1 MRLPTSSQRRVYPQ
15 RRCMRDSR
23 EHFDGLARLHRTD
36 DKEERRAVF
45 RQSFANLGAAAAE
58 YRPVPLEGLD
68 PMALRDSTKVAL
80 ADGLMEDL
88 AWLSPQHRAAAIY
101 ELAAALPPC
110 DEKRDLGRR
119 TLVALQEG
127 DAQTFVTVATQLA
140 TGSRRGLSG
149 PGIRAR
155 LALALDLP
163 IGSGVRAD
171 PLALAL
177 VSRPDL
183 AEEWLVTP
191 SSGSLPSRRLSARL
205 LERAAREC
213 VRRASGGDDGVVA
226 VFDRPSVRGAWD
238 RLLRDREPLVWRHVA
253 VARGLL
259 AAIVP
264 RFEAELVEGMR
275 PELSPTEWRRA
286 AASIASTIATDP
298 KVARERCQKILDSEI
313 ARLDRGIPSAM
324 ILGLSRAA
332 EAEPDA
338 AEDLLVALVRI
349 GGLDAVEALVE
360 LTEERIGNDFGDW
373 AARLAATRV
382 ADPEVRGKGE
392 DDGRDALCTALE
404 RELKPKS
411 EQEGDPTLRDLL
423 DDARDA
429 FASGNARAA
438 HAKAVAIVG
447 VLDTHL
453 LRLEKAREH
462 SPEGRREA
470 FRVLREI
477 DVALFETSALFDLLL
492 LGTESAKKGT
502 PPAGV
507 VALGEIFDRL
517 TQWLLMREREPVF
530 PGEPVL
536 HPTLRVRRMRALLH
550 CVDADGSFG
559 DEKGT
564 DLRERRLR
572 GTRILLSRAR
582 DDAPSPLRRIVHA
595 AAARSCE
602 ALLREDVVE
611 ISDIVIA
618 VVLHLKTEEELTTFA
633 EASMVPEV
641 ENVFRAY
648 ASLIERTERAAR
660 MTGVRT
666 RAGMD
671 ALRLLTRN
679 LPAASGPRVDALRTT
694 LQKLASALETIGAAS
709 SVGELAGELDDAGS
723 RFGPLADA
731 VEKLARLVD
740 GARRRLGEQRPDELP
755 ACSAALRLVDM
766 AALHTLR
773 GNQNAYGDA
782 VAGAIDAMREELP
795 IHIAEVAANVLAATV
810 GLPNEATL
818 SRRESVVPLMKRRSA
833 PLPPWMPPSRT
844 LGGFYV
850 LRALGAG
857 AVGSVFVA
865 RRSEE
870 KADDK
875 AEKFALKV
883 PEYGGTAARTLSEEQ
898 FLKLFRDEAGALL
911 AIPKHHNLAHL
922 VTFDAGAKPKP
933 ILVMELV
940 EGPTLE
946 RLIEAGGI
954 DMARAVSV
962 LGGVAAGL
970 GAMHDVGVGHLD
982 LKPSNV
988 ILRDPDGPGPAL
1000 ETPVLV
1006 DFGLAGRKIRPGCA
1020 TANYG
1025 APEVWGLLPKGAV
1038 ASPAATDVYAFG
1050 CMMYE
1055 ALTGKELFDSDSEV
1069 GILTAHLS
1077 HDGDLAA
1084 LDALSMDDDLT
1095 DVIDGIRACLR
1106 QDPRK
1111 RATIAEA
1118 RKRLEG
1124 CAPMLLKKRWPLVA

>member
-1 MRLPTSSQRRVYPQ
+1 MRES
-15 RRCMRDSR
+15 RD
-23 EHFDGLARLHRTD
+23 HFDGLARLHRTEEKD
-36 DKEERRAVF
+36 ERRAIF
-45 RQSFANLGAAAAE
+45 RTSFANLGAAASE

-68 PMALRDSTKVAL
+68 PGALRDSTKVAL
-80 ADGLMEDL
+80 ADGLMDDL
-88 AWLSPQHRAAAIY
+88 AWLSPPHRAAAIY

-119 TLVALQEG
+119 VLLLLQEG

-163 IGSGVRAD
+163 IGTGVRAD
-171 PLALAL
+171 ALALAL
-177 VSRPDL
+177 ISRADL

-213 VRRASGGDDGVVA
+213 ARRAVDGDDSIVT
-226 VFDRPSVRGAWD
+226 VFDRTNVRAAWD

-253 VARGLL
+253 TARGLL
-259 AAIVP
+259 AGLVP
-264 RFEAELVEGMR
+264 RFDAELIDGLR
-275 PELSPTEWRRA
+275 PDLSPTEWRRA
-286 AASIASTIATDP
+286 AASIASTIAVDP
-298 KVARERCQKILDSEI
+298 KIARERCQKILDSEI
-313 ARLDRGIPSAM
+313 FKSDRGIASSM

-360 LTEERIGNDFGDW
+360 LTEERLGNDFGDW
-373 AARLAATRV
+373 AARLAVTRL
-382 ADPEVRGKGE
+382 ADPEVRGKE
-392 DDGRDALCTALE
+392 DDDGRDELCVVLE
-404 RELKPKS
+404 RELKPAE
-411 EQEGDPTLRDLL
+411 EQLGDPTLRELL
-423 DDARDA
+423 DAARDT
-429 FASGNARAA
+429 FATGNARAA
-438 HAKAVAIVG
+438 HTKALAIVA
-447 VLDTHL
+447 VLDKHMT
-453 LRLEKAREH
+453 RLEKAREH
-462 SPEGRREA
+462 STEGRRET

-477 DVALFETSALFDLLL
+477 DLALLETSALSDLLH
-492 LGTESAKKGT
+492 LGLDGGKKAGAV
-502 PPAGV
+502 PGLPA
-507 VALGEIFDRL
+507 LSDIFDRL

-530 PGEPVL
+530 PGEAVQ
-536 HPTLRVRRMRALLH
+536 HRTLRLRRFRALLH
-550 CVDADGSFG
+550 CVDADGTFG
-559 DEKGT
+559 DEKGGVE
-564 DLRERRLR
+564 LRERRMR
-572 GTRILLSRAR
+572 AARILLARAR

-611 ISDIVIA
+611 ISDILIA
-618 VVLHLKTEEELTTFA
+618 VVSHLSTEVDLVTFA

-648 ASLIERTERAAR
+648 ASIVERTERAAR

-666 RAGMD
+666 RASME
-671 ALRLLTRN
+671 ALRLLTRH
-679 LPAASGPRVDALRTT
+679 LPAASGPRVEALRGT
-694 LQKLASALETIGAAS
+694 LLRLASSLEAIAS
-709 SVGELAGELDDAGS
+709 SNSLAELTGELDDAGS
-723 RFGPLADA
+723 RFAPLADA
-731 VEKLARLVD
+731 VEKLARLVE
-740 GARRRLGEQRPDELP
+740 GARRRLGEQRPDEAP
-755 ACSAALRLVDM
+755 ACAAAMRLVDM
-766 AALHTLR
+766 AAMHTIR
-773 GNQNAYGDA
+773 GNETAYADA
-782 VAGAIDAMREELP
+782 VAGAIDALREELP
-795 IHIAEVAANVLAATV
+795 AHIAEVAANVLATTV
-810 GLPNEATL
+810 GYPHRAPVHTA
-818 SRRESVVPLMKRRSA
+818 ESIVPLLKRRSA
-833 PLPPWMPPSRT
+833 PLPPWLPPSRT

-865 RRSEE
+865 RRAEE
-870 KADDK
+870 KGDDN
-875 AEKFALKV
+875 AQKFALKV

-898 FLKLFRDEAGALL
+898 FMQLFRDEAGALL
-911 AIPKHHNLAHL
+911 AIPQHSNLARL
-922 VTFDAGAKPKP
+922 VTFDAGARPKP

-940 EGPTLE
+940 DGPTLE
-946 RLIEAGGI
+946 RLIETGGL
-954 DMARAVSV
+954 DMARALSV
-962 LGGVAAGL
+962 LSGVAAGL
-970 GAMHDVGVGHLD
+970 GAMHDIGVGHLD

-1025 APEVWGLLPKGAV
+1025 APEVWGLLPKGSTP
-1038 ASPAATDVYAFG
+1038 SPSATDVYAFG

-1055 ALTGKELFDSDSEV
+1055 ALTGRELFNGDSEV

-1077 HDGDLAA
+1077 HDGDLPA
-1084 LDALSMDDDLT
+1084 LDALSMDDQLIGI
-1095 DVIDGIRACLR
+1095 IDGIRGCLR

-1111 RATIAEA
+1111 RATIGEA
-1118 RKRLEG
+1118 RKRIESS
-1124 CAPMLLKKRWPLVA
+1124 AATLLKMRWPLVAS

>member
-1 MRLPTSSQRRVYPQ
+1 MRE
-15 RRCMRDSR
+15 SR
-23 EHFDGLARLHRTD
+23 EHFDGLARLHRTE
-36 DKEERRAVF
+36 DKEERRAIF
-45 RQSFANLGAAAAE
+45 RASFADLGAAASE

-68 PMALRDSTKVAL
+68 PAALRDSTRLAL

-88 AWLSPQHRAAAIY
+88 AWLSPAHRAAAMY

-119 TLVALQEG
+119 VLVALQEG

-149 PGIRAR
+149 AGIRAR
-155 LALALDLP
+155 LALSLDLP

-171 PLALAL
+171 ALALAL
-177 VSRPDL
+177 ISRADL
-183 AEEWLVTP
+183 AEEWLVGP
-191 SSGSLPSRRLSARL
+191 STGSLPSRRLSARL

-213 VRRASGGDDGVVA
+213 TRRAADGDDSVA
-226 VFDRPSVRGAWD
+226 SVFDRPSVRAAWE

-253 VARGLL
+253 TARGLL
-259 AAIVP
+259 AGIVA
-264 RFEAELVEGMR
+264 RFDAELVEGLK
-275 PELSPTEWRRA
+275 PDLSPTEWRRA
-286 AASIASTIATDP
+286 AASIASTIAVDP
-298 KVARERCQKILDSEI
+298 KVARDRCQKILDSDVFK
-313 ARLDRGIPSAM
+313 ADRGIASAM

-360 LTEERIGNDFGDW
+360 LTEERLGNDFGDW
-373 AARLAATRV
+373 AARLATTRL
-382 ADPEVRGKGE
+382 ADPDVRGRDE
-392 DDGRDALCTALE
+392 DDGRDALCMALE
-404 RELKPKS
+404 RELQPKE
-411 EQEGDPTLRDLL
+411 EQTGDATLREML
-423 DDARDA
+423 DDARDT

-438 HAKAVAIVG
+438 HAKALAIVG
-447 VLDTHL
+447 VLEKHMT
-453 LRLEKAREH
+453 RLEKAREH
-462 SPEGRREA
+462 SREGRIEA

-477 DVALFETSALFDLLL
+477 DLALLETSALSDLLH
-492 LGTESAKKGT
+492 LGVDGAKKGA
-502 PPAGV
+502 PPAGLA
-507 VALGEIFDRL
+507 ALGALFDRL

-530 PGEPVL
+530 PGEQVQ
-536 HPTLRVRRMRALLH
+536 HRTLRVRRFRALLH
-550 CVDADGSFG
+550 CVDADGTFG
-559 DEKGT
+559 DEKGGIE
-564 DLRERRLR
+564 LRERRLR
-572 GTRILLSRAR
+572 AARILLSRAR

-611 ISDIVIA
+611 LSDILIA
-618 VVLHLKTEEELTTFA
+618 VVSHLSSETDLATFA

-648 ASLIERTERAAR
+648 ASLVERTERAAR
-660 MTGVRT
+660 MTAART
-666 RAGMD
+666 RASMD

-679 LPAASGPRVDALRTT
+679 LPAASGPRVEALRVT
-694 LQKLASALETIGAAS
+694 LLRLASALEAIGGARSIA
-709 SVGELAGELDDAGS
+709 ELAGELDDTGS
-723 RFGPLADA
+723 RIAPLADT
-731 VEKLARLVD
+731 VEKLARLVE
-740 GARRRLGEQRPDELP
+740 GARRRLGEQRPDEAP
-755 ACSAALRLVDM
+755 ASAAALRLVDM
-766 AALHTLR
+766 AALHTIR
-773 GNQNAYGDA
+773 GNETAYGDA
-782 VAGAIDAMREELP
+782 IAGAIDSMREELP
-795 IHIAEVAANVLAATV
+795 THIAEVAANVLATTV
-810 GLPNEATL
+810 GYPREAPVL
-818 SRRESVVPLMKRRSA
+818 GPESVVPLLKRRAA
-833 PLPPWMPPSRT
+833 PLPPWLPPSRT

-865 RRSEE
+865 RRVEE
-870 KADDK
+870 KSDDK
-875 AEKFALKV
+875 APRFALKV

-898 FLKLFRDEAGALL
+898 FLQLFREEAGALL
-911 AIPKHHNLAHL
+911 AIPHHGNLARL

-940 EGPTLE
+940 DGPTLE
-946 RLIEAGGI
+946 RLIETGGM
-954 DMARAVSV
+954 DMPRALSI
-962 LGGVAAGL
+962 LSGVAAGL

-1025 APEVWGLLPKGAV
+1025 APEVWGLLPKGHTP
-1038 ASPAATDVYAFG
+1038 SPAATDVYAFG

-1055 ALTGKELFDSDSEV
+1055 ALTGRELFDGDSEV
-1069 GILTAHLS
+1069 AILTAHLS
-1077 HDGDLAA
+1077 HDGDLPQ
-1084 LDALSMDDDLT
+1084 LDALSMDDELIGI
-1095 DVIDGIRACLR
+1095 VDGIRGCLR

-1111 RATIAEA
+1111 RATVADV
-1118 RKRLEG
+1118 RVRLES
-1124 CAPMLLKKRWPLVA
+1124 AAKTLLSRRWPLFAA

>member
-1 MRLPTSSQRRVYPQ
+1 MRAF
-15 RRCMRDSR
+15 R
-23 EHFDGLARLHRTD
+23 EHFDGLARLHRTE

-45 RQSFANLGAAAAE
+45 RQAFAELGAAAAD
-58 YRPVPLEGLD
+58 YRPVPLEGID
-68 PMALRDSTKVAL
+68 PIALRDSAKVAL
-80 ADGLMEDL
+80 ADGLMDDL
-88 AWLSPQHRAAAIY
+88 AWLSPPHRAAATY

-110 DEKRDLGRR
+110 DEKRELGRR
-119 TLVALQEG
+119 TLVAMQEG
-127 DAQTFVTVATQLA
+127 DAQTFVVVATQLA

-149 PGIRAR
+149 AGIRAR
-155 LALALDLP
+155 VALALDLP

-171 PLALAL
+171 ALALAL
-177 VSRPDL
+177 VSRADL
-183 AEEWLVTP
+183 AEEWLVVP
-191 SSGSLPSRRLSARL
+191 STGSLPSRRLSARL

-213 VRRASGGDDGVVA
+213 ARRASAGDDGCVA
-226 VFDRPSVRGAWD
+226 VFDRPSVRAAWD

-253 VARGLL
+253 TARGLL
-259 AAIVP
+259 AGIVP
-264 RFEAELVEGMR
+264 RFDAELADGLR
-275 PELSPTEWRRA
+275 IELSPTEWRRA
-286 AASIASTIATDP
+286 AASIASTIAVDP
-298 KVARERCQKILDSEI
+298 KGARERCQKILDSELFK
-313 ARLDRGIPSAM
+313 LDRGIPSSM
-324 ILGLSRAA
+324 ILGLARAA

-360 LTEERIGNDFGDW
+360 LTEERLGNDFGDW
-373 AARLAATRV
+373 AMRLAATRI
-382 ADPEVRGKGE
+382 ADPDVRGKQE
-392 DDGRDALCTALE
+392 DDGRDALCAALE
-404 RELKPKS
+404 RELKPRD
-411 EQEGDPTLRDLL
+411 EQEGEPTLRDLL

-429 FASGNARAA
+429 FASGNARVA
-438 HAKAVAIVG
+438 HSKALAIIA
-447 VLDTHL
+447 VLDLRIT
-453 LRLEKAREH
+453 RLEKAREH
-462 SPEGRREA
+462 STEGRKEA
-470 FRVLREI
+470 FRLLREI

-492 LGTESAKKGT
+492 LGDGTAKKGAV
-502 PPAGV
+502 PAGLT
-507 VALGEIFDRL
+507 ALGEIFDRL

-536 HPTLRVRRMRALLH
+536 HTTLRVRRLRALLH
-550 CVDADGSFG
+550 CVDADGAFG
-559 DEKGT
+559 DDKGT
-564 DLRERRLR
+564 DLRERRIR
-572 GTRILLSRAR
+572 AARILLARAR

-602 ALLREDVVE
+602 ALLREDVLE
-611 ISDIVIA
+611 ISDIVI
-618 VVLHLKTEEELTTFA
+618 VVVMHLRSEDELTTFA
-633 EASMVPEV
+633 EASMLPEV

-660 MTGVRT
+660 MTSART
-666 RAGMD
+666 RASMD

-679 LPAASGPRVDALRTT
+679 LPAASGPRVEALRTT
-694 LQKLASALETIGAAS
+694 LLRVASSLDAIGAAS
-709 SVGELAGELDDAGS
+709 SVAELAGELDDVGS
-723 RFGPLADA
+723 RFAPLADA

-740 GARRRLGEQRPDELP
+740 GARRRLGEQLTDELP
-755 ACSAALRLVDM
+755 ACAAALRLTDM
-766 AALHTLR
+766 AALHTIR
-773 GNQNAYGDA
+773 GNESAYGDA
-782 VAGAIDAMREELP
+782 IAGAIDSMREELP
-795 IHIAEVAANVLAATV
+795 FHVAEVAANVLAQTV
-810 GLPNEATL
+810 TLPVEAPLTQ
-818 SRRESVVPLMKRRSA
+818 RESVIPLLKKRVA
-833 PLPPWMPPSRT
+833 PLPPWLPPSRT

-865 RRSEE
+865 RRAEE

-898 FLKLFRDEAGALL
+898 FLQLFREEAGALL
-911 AIPKHHNLAHL
+911 AIPQHANLAHL

-946 RLIEAGGI
+946 RLIETGGL
-954 DMARAVSV
+954 DMARALSV
-962 LGGVAAGL
+962 LSGVAAGL

-1025 APEVWGLLPKGAV
+1025 APEVWGLLPKGHTAV
-1038 ASPAATDVYAFG
+1038 PSATDVYAFG
-1050 CMMYE
+1050 CMIYE
-1055 ALTGKELFDSDSEV
+1055 ALTGKELFDSESEV

-1077 HDGDLAA
+1077 HDGDLPA
-1084 LDALSMDDDLT
+1084 LDALSMDDSLIA
-1095 DVIDGIRACLR
+1095 VVDGIRGCLR

-1111 RATIAEA
+1111 RATIADT

-1124 CAPMLLKKRWPLVA
+1124 ASKSLLKMRWPLGA